1 MENNDC
7 MLSTIDNPYDP
18 YTHWDEWYAFD
29 IGHGYHC
36 CSVLA
41 RIAHTSPALSEAD
54 NALEISNAIDDI
66 IKFDARH
73 IFKKVRPKTAK
84 RN

>member
-7 MLSTIDNPYDP
+7 MLSTIDNPYNP
-18 YTHWDEWYAFD
+18 YTNWDEWYAFD
-29 IGHGYHC
+29 VSHGYHC

-41 RIAHTSPALSEAD
+41 RFARTSPALSEAD
-54 NALEISNAIDDI
+54 NALEISNAINEI

-73 IFKKVRPKTAK
+73 IFKKVYAKTAA
-84 RN
+84 N